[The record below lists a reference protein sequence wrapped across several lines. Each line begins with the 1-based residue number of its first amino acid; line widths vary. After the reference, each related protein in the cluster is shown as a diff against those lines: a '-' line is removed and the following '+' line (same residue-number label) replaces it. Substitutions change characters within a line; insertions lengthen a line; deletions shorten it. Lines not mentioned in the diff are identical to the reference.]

1 MNMNEKELERKLV
14 AAVKAKGGLAYKFIS
29 PGRVGV
35 PDRVIALPGGRVM
48 FAEVK
53 SPTGKGRLS
62 ERQKREIAALQ
73 ALGVRVEVVDSM
85 EGIAE
90 LLETEVMTKGEE
102 A

>member
-14 AAVKAKGGLAYKFIS
+14 AAVKAKGGFAYKFIS

-35 PDRVIALPGGRVM
+35 PDRVIVLPGGRVM

-73 ALGVRVEVVDSM
+73 ALGVRVEVVDSL
-85 EGIAE
+85 EGIVE
-90 LLETEVMTKGEE
+90 LLGIDTTGENE
-102 A
+102 